1 MQKSKIATIGI
12 IIIIAIYAVFSSVY
26 LSIQHNATY
35 LYIIN
40 PLFYII
46 LSILLR
52 ITCGKTYEKNK
63 IKKEIFTCS
72 VVGTLIYIIV
82 YLVMGLFVTFG
93 KNPYSTDIKGIVINL
108 WILGSVIFF
117 KEYIRYKL
125 INNVYDKDKI
135 KIAFLISIIY
145 IFIDT
150 EIYRHFLFPLSAL
163 NTIKYISQTVIP
175 IIIKNILFS
184 YIYLNANMKP
194 VLIYELLTKIYIWT
208 SPILPNSPWIVN
220 AIVEIVIPMMMYL
233 YIMFIK
239 NKKIGFKVKEEL
251 AADPRSYIP
260 FIIILILI
268 ILFSVGIFTYQPVAV
283 ATGSMEKEIFIGD
296 VVIIKKCTAN
306 DIIEGD
312 VIQYRLKDYT
322 VIHRVVK
329 KEQKQGDIYF
339 ITKGDNN
346 RQIDIQPV
354 TKDQVI
360 GKVVLKIRYLG
371 YPAVWL
377 NLAQANDKVEV
388 ETGN

>member
-1 MQKSKIATIGI
+1 MQKSKIATIGL
-12 IIIIAIYAVFSSVY
+12 IIIIAAYAIFSNVY
-26 LSIQHNATY
+26 LVMEHNLKY

-46 LSILLR
+46 ISIILR
-52 ITCGKTYEKNK
+52 ITCGKTYSKNK
-63 IKKEIFTCS
+63 LKKDIFTCC
-72 VVGTLIYIIV
+72 VVGTLTYIIV
-82 YLVMGLFVTFG
+82 YLLMGLFVTFG
-93 KNPYSTDIKGIVINL
+93 KNPYSTDIKGILTNI
-108 WILGSVIFF
+108 WMLGSVIIF

-135 KIAFLISIIY
+135 KIAILISIVY

-150 EIYRHFLFPLSAL
+150 EIYRHLLVPMTAL

-175 IIIKNILFS
+175 IIIKNVLFS
-184 YIYLNANMKP
+184 YIYMNSNMKP
-194 VLIYELLTKIYIWT
+194 VLIYELLTKLYMWS

-233 YIMFIK
+233 YIIFIK
-239 NKKIGFKVKEEL
+239 NKKAAFQVKEEFI
-251 AADPRSYIP
+251 ADPKSYIP
-260 FIIILILI
+260 FIIIMILL
-268 ILFSVGIFTYQPVAV
+268 ILFSVGIFSYQPVAV

-296 VVIIKKCTAN
+296 IVIIKKCSVN

-312 VIQYRLKDYT
+312 IIQYKLDGYT
-322 VIHRVVK
+322 VIHRVVT
-329 KEQKQGDIYF
+329 KEQKQGDVYF

-346 RQIDIQPV
+346 KQIDMYPV
-354 TKDQVI
+354 NEEQVI